1 MTDDAQSPASALRSL
16 VASAVDADLAELEG
30 RTEVVERA
38 SETASG
44 DAVAARDADGATA
57 ADLAERLA
65 EIVGDAGAV
74 VAVVPRFDA
83 DLARRLSASL
93 DADDNGDAAAPRD
106 LRVVFTDAASDRL
119 SGPAGPVVRRLLV
132 DRGIDA
138 YRHDGESPVAV
149 VLADDRAVVGL
160 VDGDGIAAL
169 LWSDAPAVR
178 EWAAATCGRY
188 LDAAEPVGDD

>member
-1 MTDDAQSPASALRSL
+1 MTDDTRSPAAALRSL
-16 VASAVDADLAELEG
+16 VASAVDADLAALDG
-30 RTEVVERA
+30 QTEVVERA
-38 SETASG
+38 NETASG
-44 DAVAARDADGATA
+44 DAVAPVDADLT
-57 ADLAERLA
+57 ERLA
-65 EIVGDAGAV
+65 EVVGDAEAV
-74 VAVVPRFDA
+74 VAVVPRLDA
-83 DLARRLSASL
+83 GLARRLSGVVEA
-93 DADDNGDAAAPRD
+93 ADGDGDAPRD

-132 DRGIDA
+132 ERGIEA
-138 YRHDGESPVAV
+138 YRHDGESPVTVA
-149 VLADDRAVVGL
+149 LADDRAVVGL

>member
-1 MTDDAQSPASALRSL
+1 MTDETQSPAAALRSL
-16 VASAVDADLAELEG
+16 VARAVDADLASLDG
-30 RTEVVERA
+30 RTELIERA
-38 SETASG
+38 NETASG
-44 DAVAARDADGATA
+44 DADAAVDANPAK
-57 ADLAERLA
+57 RLA
-65 EIVGDAGAV
+65 DIFGDAEAV

-83 DLARRLSASL
+83 RLARRLSASL
-93 DADDNGDAAAPRD
+93 TADGDGSDEGTDPPRD
-106 LRVVFTDAASDRL
+106 VRVVFTDAAAGRL
-119 SGPAGPVVRRLLV
+119 SGPAGPVVRRLLA

-188 LDAAEPVGDD
+188 LDAAEPVDDD

>member
-1 MTDDAQSPASALRSL
+1 VTDDTQSPAAALGSL
-16 VASAVDADLAELEG
+16 VASAVDADLADLGG
-30 RTEVVERA
+30 RTEIVERA

-44 DAVAARDADGATA
+44 DAVAAADATP
-57 ADLAERLA
+57 AERLA
-65 EIVGDAGAV
+65 EIVGDADAV
-74 VAVVPRFDA
+74 VAVVPRLDA
-83 DLARRLSASL
+83 GLARRLSGVLESSDG
-93 DADDNGDAAAPRD
+93 DADGPRD

-169 LWSDAPAVR
+169 LWSDAAAVR